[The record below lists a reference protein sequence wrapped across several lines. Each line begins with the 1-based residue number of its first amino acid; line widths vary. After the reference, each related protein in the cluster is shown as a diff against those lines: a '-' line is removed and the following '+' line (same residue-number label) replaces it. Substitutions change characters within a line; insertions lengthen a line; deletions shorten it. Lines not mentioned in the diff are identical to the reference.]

1 MLGPAEIIIILI
13 FMAIPLL
20 LWIIPIIDLMKN
32 EFTGNNKIGWI
43 LIVLLLP
50 VLGGILYL
58 IIGRSQKIPKDI

>member
-58 IIGRSQKIPKDI
+58 IIGRSQKIPKDS